1 MAHPACPVLED
12 RQVIG
17 PEERAG
23 SMLNRPRFRPHL
35 HVEVVPGEG
44 VLLLSDTRQSL
55 LRGRLYE
62 LVVPWL
68 DGRSAAEVCAQLRAD
83 ASPAE
88 VYYALTQLERK
99 EYLCEEELALPTGQA
114 ALWSSQQ
121 VAPGTAAQRLAQ
133 RTIVV
138 RAFGAEADPFCH
150 LLEALHVRLANEGPP
165 DVVVT
170 DSALRGELQECNA
183 AALRDGRPWLLV
195 KPTGRQIW
203 VGPLFRP
210 GKTGCWEC
218 LAQRLRANSPV
229 AAYLQGRNGHGGAV
243 VQDRATTPA
252 TLQVGWGLAANAVAS
267 WVVRGELPELE
278 GKLQTL
284 DLPAWRL
291 QTHTLIRLPFCPAC
305 GTGGKRCFE
314 PPALVRRKK
323 TYTTD
328 GGHRVVPPEETLARN
343 GHHVSPITGAVPLLE
358 RAAPDGDSVLHVYV
372 AGSNSARPSRTLG
385 QLRSDLRTMN
395 AGKGTTDVQ
404 ARASALCEGLERY
417 SGVFRGDEPR
427 RPARQAELG
436 GAAVALGDCLL
447 FSERQYR
454 ERDARNA
461 GCSRFSFIPLP
472 FDPELE
478 IEWSPVWSL
487 TRRELRYLPTTF
499 CYYDY
504 AQPCAKTYC
513 VACSNGSAAGN
524 TLEEAILQGF
534 LELVE
539 RDAVALWWYNRV
551 RRPGVDLASFGEPYL
566 DRLRAFLQAHGRDFW
581 VLDLTTDLG
590 IPVYA
595 SITRRT
601 DGPAEQ
607 LMPGFGAHLDPKV
620 ALLRAV
626 TEMNQ
631 MLSSPLLGLPEK
643 GAEKEPVDPETAH
656 WLKTA
661 TTANQP
667 YLLPAEGPRRTA
679 AAHPLAWTDDVA
691 DDVRACQALV
701 ERAGMEMLVLDQTR
715 PEVGL
720 PVAKVIVPGLRHFWQ
735 RLAPGRLYDV
745 PVRLGWLARPLVEDE
760 MNPIAMFL

>member
-1 MAHPACPVLED
+1 
-12 RQVIG
+12 
-17 PEERAG
+17 
-23 SMLNRPRFRPHL
+23 MLIRPRFRPHF

-44 VLLLSDTRQSL
+44 VLLLSGTRQSL

-68 DGRSAAEVCAQLRAD
+68 DGRTADDVCAQVRAE

-99 EYLCEEELALPTGQA
+99 EYLCEEEPALPAGQA

-121 VAPGTAAQRLAQ
+121 ITPATAVQRLAQ
-133 RTIVV
+133 RTVV
-138 RAFGAEADPFCH
+138 VSAFGVEAGPFRH
-150 LLEALHVRLANEGPP
+150 LLESLHVRLADDGPP
-165 DVVVT
+165 DVVLT
-170 DSALRGELQECNA
+170 DSALRGELQACNA
-183 AALRDGRPWLLV
+183 AALRDGRSWLLV

-203 VGPLFRP
+203 IGPLFRS
-210 GKTGCWEC
+210 GTTGCWEC
-218 LAQRLRANSPV
+218 LAQRLRCNLPV
-229 AAYLQGRNGHGGAV
+229 TAYLQERNGHAEAV
-243 VQDRATTPA
+243 VQDRAATPA

-267 WVVRGELPELE
+267 WVVRGELPDLE

-284 DLPAWRL
+284 DLPTWRL
-291 QTHTLIRLPFCPAC
+291 QTHALVRLPFCPAC
-305 GTGGKRCFE
+305 GAGGKRTFE
-314 PPALVRRKK
+314 PPALAHGKK
-323 TYTTD
+323 TYTSD

-343 GHHVSPITGAVPLLE
+343 GHHVSSITGAVPVLE
-358 RAAPDGDSVLHVYV
+358 RAAPESGGVLHVYM
-372 AGSNSARPSRTLG
+372 AGSNSARPSRSLG
-385 QLRSDLRTMN
+385 QLRADLRTMN
-395 AGKGTTDVQ
+395 AGKGTSDVQ
-404 ARASALCEGLERY
+404 ARASALGEGLERY

-427 RPARQAELG
+427 RAARQANLG
-436 GAAVALGDCLL
+436 GAAVPLNDCLL

-454 ERDARNA
+454 ERNARNA
-461 GCSRFSFIPLP
+461 GCSRFRFIPVP
-472 FDPELE
+472 FDPEME
-478 IEWSPVWSL
+478 IEWSPVWSM
-487 TRRELRYLPTTF
+487 TRREVRYLPTAF

-504 AQPCAKTYC
+504 QQPCEQTYC
-513 VACSNGSAAGN
+513 VACSNGCAAGN
-524 TLEEAILQGF
+524 TLEEAILHGF

-566 DRLRAFLQAHGRDFW
+566 DRLRAFLQKHGRDLW

-607 LMPGFGAHLDPKV
+607 IMPGFGAHLDPKV

-631 MLSSPLLGLPEK
+631 MLSSPLLGMPQK

-667 YLLPAEGPRRTA
+667 YLLPAEGTLRTA
-679 AAHPLAWTDDVA
+679 ASHPLVWTDDVA

-720 PVAKVIVPGLRHFWQ
+720 PVAKVIVPGLRHFWP
-735 RLAPGRLYDV
+735 RLAPGRLYAC
-745 PVRLGWLARPLVEDE
+745 PVRLGWLARPLAEE
-760 MNPIAMFL
+760 ELNPIAMFL